1 MSQLKAR
8 RKPVQVVEESVKAP
22 TAPVRAIAAAPPGLN
37 GSAPSAPEAPGG
49 AAARGPSVFNAKC
62 PSQIILERIADKW
75 TVLIIHKLD
84 KKTMRF
90 GELKREIGGVSQKM
104 LTQTLRN
111 LEHDKLVERKVYP
124 VVPPKV
130 EYSLTTLGRTLLGPL
145 GSLCRWA
152 QEHIEDVMEM
162 HERRKKKG

>member
-8 RKPVQVVEESVKAP
+8 RKPILVEDQVKIAP
-22 TAPVRAIAAAPPGLN
+22 RQSPAVANAPAALN
-37 GSAPSAPEAPGG
+37 GSASAEA
-49 AAARGPSVFNAKC
+49 AQKSPSVFNSKC

-111 LEHDKLVERKVYP
+111 LEHDKLVDRKVYP

-130 EYSLTTLGRTLLGPL
+130 EYSLTPLGRTLLNPL
-145 GSLCRWA
+145 GALCRWA

-162 HERRKKKG
+162 HNRRKKKD